1 MSEKMGF
8 FETTPLLGM
17 RDAGGRRRLGVPV
30 LAGVVLM
37 SIIVLVVNF
46 TFHVLDAGDDVE
58 LLLKDE
64 GTEPWKWHN
73 VSDLCLVYKDTDLT
87 DLNVG

>member
-73 VSDLCLVYKDTDLT
+73 VSDLYLVYKDTDLT

>member
-46 TFHVLDAGDDVE
+46 TVHVLDTSDDME
-58 LLLKDE
+58 LSLKDG

-73 VSDLCLVYKDTDLT
+73 VSDLSVSFIITWL
-87 DLNVG
+87 